1 MNTPNTQKAYR
12 NRLEEIRTQYLKN
25 LKTPIEPQEQRF
37 LIAKTKFLA
46 QLLELKGLI
55 NSQYKKC
62 IVNYCHNH
70 IEDREAIDDKFYNK
84 LMNIWNG
91 NCE

>member
-1 MNTPNTQKAYR
+1 MNISKTEKKR
-12 NRLEEIRTQYLKN
+12 LSRLEWIKNQYLKN
-25 LKTPIEPQEQRF
+25 LKNNIGDKEQRI

-55 NSQYKKC
+55 NSQYRKC

-84 LMNIWNG
+84 LMNIWSG

>member
-1 MNTPNTQKAYR
+1 MTTLKTQKAYN
-12 NRLEEIRTQYLKN
+12 NRLEYLKNLYLKN
-25 LKTPIEPQEQRF
+25 LKNNIGDKEQRI

-55 NSQYKKC
+55 NSQYRKC

-84 LMNIWNG
+84 LMNIWSG

>member
-1 MNTPNTQKAYR
+1 MNISKTEKKCLS
-12 NRLEEIRTQYLKN
+12 RLEWIKNQYLKN
-25 LKTPIEPQEQRF
+25 LKNNIGDKEQRI

-55 NSQYKKC
+55 NSQYRKC

-84 LMNIWNG
+84 LMNIWRG

>member
-1 MNTPNTQKAYR
+1 MNTLKTQKAYQ

-25 LKTPIEPQEQRF
+25 IKTPIEPKDQRF

-55 NSQYKKC
+55 NSQYRKC
-62 IVNYCHNH
+62 IVGYCNNCVT
-70 IEDREAIDDKFYNK
+70 DREAVENKFYNK
-84 LMNIWNG
+84 LMNIWSG